1 MGGFTSTVSGFGGVS
16 LQLKV
21 SLWKPPPSRSDLS
34 WRGDAASESP
44 RPPEVTSRDAEALHG
59 KAPRPPKVTSHDAE
73 ALALLAVRTFLAIAG
88 NASYSSLPLEGGG
101 PRSGGG
107 SSRMLKPNTYAAVSK
122 DLPQHFTVANDTSRA
137 YKKDPAASSPKESRK
152 VPSKNQSSIFPLLH
166 TETDTQPRA
175 RFRWLWQ
182 SPAPRRAC
190 CGGGGCGHRR
200 CGCRRN
206 IRSPR
211 CA

>member
-1 MGGFTSTVSGFGGVS
+1 MGGTSTVSGFGCVS

-73 ALALLAVRTFLAIAG
+73 ALALLAVRPFLAIAG
-88 NASYSSLPLEGGG
+88 NAAYSSLPLEGGG

-137 YKKDPAASSPKESRK
+137 YKKRPRSFLPKRKPQGSFQKSIFYFPASSY
-152 VPSKNQSSIFPLLH
+152 
-166 TETDTQPRA
+166 
-175 RFRWLWQ
+175 
-182 SPAPRRAC
+182 
-190 CGGGGCGHRR
+190 
-200 CGCRRN
+200 
-206 IRSPR
+206 
-211 CA
+211 

>member
-1 MGGFTSTVSGFGGVS
+1 MDGWVHIDSFRFRLRFLTAKSF
-16 LQLKV
+16 LMEAPALPKM
-21 SLWKPPPSRSDLS
+21 
-34 WRGDAASESP
+34 
-44 RPPEVTSRDAEALHG
+44 TSRG
-59 KAPRPPKVTSHDAE
+59 AE

-137 YKKDPAASSPKESRK
+137 YTKKDPAASSPKESRK

-166 TETDTQPRA
+166 TETDTQRRA
-175 RFRWLWQ
+175 RSRWLWQ

-190 CGGGGCGHRR
+190 SLDAGYGHRR

-206 IRSPR
+206 IHSPR